1 VKRLLVTGAAGFI
14 GSNFVRRVLQRQS
27 DWHVLALDALTYA
40 GNPANIEHLEDTG
53 RFEFVRGDICDEQ
66 KVSSLFEGGLWG
78 VINLAAE
85 THVDRSIHG
94 GAAFVRTNVVGV
106 QVLLELSRLHGVDR
120 FVQVSTDEVYGSLDA
135 QGRFSETS
143 PLAPNSPYSASKAS
157 ADLLVRAY
165 HHTHGVP
172 GVITR
177 CSNNYGPYQFPEKVI
192 PLFVTNLLEGR
203 KVPLYGDGSNVR
215 DWIHVQD
222 HCDALIRVLQDGQA
236 GEIYNIGADN
246 ELSNLELTRAILRQL
261 GQDDS
266 MIQRVTDRPGHDWRY
281 AIDARKLRRELGW
294 SPQVPFEQGLAQTVQ
309 WYVDNKLWWQAVR
322 SGDYRKYYQR
332 QYGTREDVGS

>member
-1 VKRLLVTGAAGFI
+1 MKRLLVTGVAGFI
-14 GSNFVRRVLQRQS
+14 GSNFVRRVIERQT
-27 DWHVLALDALTYA
+27 DWYVLGLDALTYA

-66 KVSSLFEGGLWG
+66 TVSDLFEGGLWG
-78 VINLAAE
+78 VINFAAE

-135 QGRFSETS
+135 EGRFSETS
-143 PLAPNSPYSASKAS
+143 PLAPNSPYSASKAA

-165 HHTHGVP
+165 HHTHGVAAM
-172 GVITR
+172 VTR

-222 HCDALIRVLQDGQA
+222 HCDALIRVLQAGQP
-236 GEIYNIGADN
+236 GEIYNVGADN

-261 GQDDS
+261 DRGDS
-266 MIQRVTDRPGHDWRY
+266 MIQRVTDRLGHDWRY
-281 AIDARKLRRELGW
+281 AIDAGKMHRELGW
-294 SPQVPFEQGLAQTVQ
+294 SPQVDFEQGLAQTVQ
-309 WYVDNKLWWQAVR
+309 WYVDNKSWWQAVK
-322 SGDYRKYYQR
+322 SGEYRKYYQR
-332 QYGTREDVGS
+332 QYGTREDAG